1 MNLARGLAAREASG
15 NPVRVGLVGAGKF
28 GTMILA
34 QLRLMRGVRLCAL
47 ADLDVE
53 RARGAAVRAGWDGAR
68 FVVARDANAANDLA
82 RAGRIALVDSG
93 EIAAHCAIDI
103 LIEATGHEE
112 AGALHALRAIEAGV
126 HVAMV
131 TVEAD
136 VVVGPRLARKA
147 AARGVVYS
155 MAYGDQPAI
164 ACELIDWAQTN
175 GFRVVAA
182 GKGTKFRPEYRRGT
196 PDTAFASYG
205 FTPEQIATGGFNP
218 KMFNSFLDGTKSA
231 IEMVAIA
238 NASGLK
244 VPPGGLSFA
253 PVAAHDLSKTLVPR
267 SAGGILP
274 GEGYVDVV
282 TCVDAAGEM
291 LVDNLRWGIYVVI
304 TSDEPYARRC
314 FGEYGLA
321 TDPSGTYA
329 AMWRPYHLIGLEVGT
344 TIASIALHGEPT
356 GVPREPYAEVV
367 CATRKAMHA
376 GETIDGE
383 GGYAAYGTIVS
394 AADARAARLVPMGL
408 AHGLRLLHDVP
419 ADHPIGEADVTF
431 DRTSLLWNLRR
442 EQDALFA
449 SGFVAEAAPA

>member
-1 MNLARGLAAREASG
+1 MNLARGLAAREAAG
-15 NPVRVGLVGAGKF
+15 KPVRVGLVGAGKF

-34 QLRLMRGVRLCAL
+34 QLRLMAGVQLCAL

-53 RARGAAVRAGWDGAR
+53 RARAAAVRAGWDGER
-68 FVVARDANAANDLA
+68 FAVAHGAGAANDIA
-82 RAGRIALVDSG
+82 RDGRVALLSSG
-93 EIAAHCAIDI
+93 ELTAACAIDI
-103 LIEATGHEE
+103 LVEATGHEE

-126 HVAMV
+126 HVVMV

-136 VVVGPRLARKA
+136 VVVGPLLARKA
-147 AARGVVYS
+147 AANGVVYS

-205 FTPEQIATGGFNP
+205 FTPAQIATGGFNP

-238 NASGLK
+238 NATGLR

-253 PVAAHDLSKTLVPR
+253 PAAAHDLARTLVPQ

-291 LVDNLRWGIYVVI
+291 LPDHLRWGIFVVI
-304 TSDEPYARRC
+304 TSEEPYARRC

-344 TIASIALHGEPT
+344 TIASIALRGEPT
-356 GVPREPYAEVV
+356 GVSREPHAEVV
-367 CATRKAMHA
+367 CATRAPMRA

-383 GGYAAYGTIVS
+383 GGYAAYGTIAS
-394 AADARAARLVPMGL
+394 ASEARAGKLVPMGL
-408 AHGLRLLHDVP
+408 AHGLRLVRDVP
-419 ADHPIGEADVTF
+419 ADHPIGEADVVF
-431 DRTSLLWNLRR
+431 DRSSLLWQLRR

-449 SGFVAEAAPA
+449 PAPQEAARR